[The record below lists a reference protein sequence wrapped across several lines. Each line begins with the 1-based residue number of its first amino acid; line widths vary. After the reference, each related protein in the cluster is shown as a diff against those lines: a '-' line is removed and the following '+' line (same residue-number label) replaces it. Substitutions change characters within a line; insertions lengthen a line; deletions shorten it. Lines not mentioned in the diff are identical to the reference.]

1 MRASPPWLVSH
12 CGSACTRYTVSVALA
27 ARRVL
32 RALIFPAGKIKIAAS
47 LFARARARYE
57 ARTAALQWHAGPLA
71 TAEKK
76 RKKKKCFKI
85 SSELS
90 GRHSGTAVQ
99 VRTLPAMSSEQV

>member
-1 MRASPPWLVSH
+1 M
-12 CGSACTRYTVSVALA
+12 SVALA

-71 TAEKK
+71 TAG
-76 RKKKKCFKI
+76 KKKKCFKI
-85 SSELS
+85 SSDLS